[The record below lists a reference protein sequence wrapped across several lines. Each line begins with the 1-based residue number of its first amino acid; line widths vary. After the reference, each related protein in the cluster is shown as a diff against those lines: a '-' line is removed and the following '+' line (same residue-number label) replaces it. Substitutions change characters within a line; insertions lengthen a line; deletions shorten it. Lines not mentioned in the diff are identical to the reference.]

1 MITLSSGNVYYSQQE
16 LNEAKT
22 KINNLVHQ
30 LREDF
35 DVVRN
40 ALLQEA
46 IDREWCDLYNEFVE
60 KINSDTK
67 DLKLHYAKKD
77 YEVKVKVEE
86 TREQIIYVTVEATSE
101 EEAEEIVGDYD
112 YSDLAERG
120 EDWNWDQTDSDFT
133 VIRATIA

>member
-16 LNEAKT
+16 LNDAKT

-35 DVVRN
+35 DVIRN

-60 KINSDTK
+60 KINSETK
-67 DLKLHYAKKD
+67 DLKLHHAKKD

-86 TREQIIYVTVEATSE
+86 TREQYVYITVEATSE
-101 EEAEEIVGDYD
+101 EEAEEIVSNYD
-112 YSDLAERG
+112 YSDVK
-120 EDWNWDQTDSDFT
+120 EDASEWEWDITDSDFT
-133 VIRATIA
+133 TIRATVA

>member
-1 MITLSSGNVYYSQQE
+1 MITLSSGNIYYSQQE

-35 DVVRN
+35 DVIRN
-40 ALLQEA
+40 ALLKEA

-60 KINSDTK
+60 KINSETK
-67 DLKLHYAKKD
+67 DLKLHHAKKD

-86 TREQIIYVTVEATSE
+86 TREQYVYITVEATSE
-101 EEAEEIVGDYD
+101 EEAEEIVSNYD
-112 YSDLAERG
+112 YSDVK
-120 EDWNWDQTDSDFT
+120 EDASEWEWDITDSDFIT
-133 VIRATIA
+133 IRAREA

>member
-35 DVVRN
+35 DVIRN

-60 KINSDTK
+60 KINSETK
-67 DLKLHYAKKD
+67 DLKLHHAKKN

-86 TREQIIYVTVEATSE
+86 TREQYVYITVEATSE
-101 EEAEEIVGDYD
+101 EEAEEIVSNYD
-112 YSDLAERG
+112 YSDVK
-120 EDWNWDQTDSDFT
+120 EDTNEWEWDITDSDFT
-133 VIRATIA
+133 TIRATEA